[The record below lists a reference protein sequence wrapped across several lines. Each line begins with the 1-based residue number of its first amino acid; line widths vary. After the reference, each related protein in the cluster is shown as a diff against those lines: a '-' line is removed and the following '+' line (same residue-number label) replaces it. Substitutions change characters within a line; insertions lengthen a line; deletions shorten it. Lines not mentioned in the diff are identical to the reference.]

1 MHFTKAIFSIFTF
14 SALAAGQLYERE
26 LAGEDPAMIVR
37 ELRDD
42 YLVARDYFMEAR
54 DLLAR
59 APSLG
64 VCKSAGKSHPKN
76 LSCMSSQE
84 YCGTCKTNQKA
95 GEACFCKEGFVRD
108 QSKLPPLKKMV
119 GKELKNGK
127 KA

>member
-1 MHFTKAIFSIFTF
+1 MLFTKAIFSIFTF

-42 YLVARDYFMEAR
+42 YLVARDYFVEAR

-64 VCKSAGKSHPKN
+64 VCKSAGKAHHKS
-76 LSCMSSQE
+76 LTCMSSQQ

-95 GEACFCKEGFVRD
+95 GEACFCKEDFVRD

>member
-37 ELRDD
+37 ELRED
-42 YLVARDYFMEAR
+42 YLFARDYFMETR

-84 YCGTCKTNQKA
+84 YCGTCKSGQKA
-95 GEACFCKEGFVRD
+95 GEACFCKDDFKRD
-108 QSKLPPLKKMV
+108 QNKLPPLKKMV